1 MALDLTEDL
10 RVLFASAIPRLRSI
24 VVLQITHSALTRPYY
39 LWRESTGATI
49 RLESG
54 AVVTPEPANFTESIA
69 GSPTNLDQQFQFNLS
84 TLGQAGETFRT
95 ELARIPLLSEELL
108 LIAYLEYRSDQLEV
122 GPGASQLLQVES
134 ISYGTGSATFSAVA
148 PRLKATRTGDLY
160 SLRQF
165 PMLRDL

>member
-1 MALDLTEDL
+1 MALDLTEPL
-10 RVLFASAIPRLRSI
+10 RVLLASAPPRLRSI

-39 LWRESTGATI
+39 LWRESTGASV

-69 GSPTNLDQQFQFNLS
+69 GSQKNLDQVFSFNLS

-95 ELARIPLLSEELL
+95 ELARIPLLTEELL
-108 LIAYLEYRSDQLEV
+108 LITYMEYRSDQLDI
-122 GPGASQLLQVES
+122 GPGASVPLQVES
-134 ISYGTGSATFSAVA
+134 ISYGTASATFSAVS
-148 PRLKATRTGDLY
+148 PRLKSTRTGDLY

-165 PMLRDL
+165 PMLRAF